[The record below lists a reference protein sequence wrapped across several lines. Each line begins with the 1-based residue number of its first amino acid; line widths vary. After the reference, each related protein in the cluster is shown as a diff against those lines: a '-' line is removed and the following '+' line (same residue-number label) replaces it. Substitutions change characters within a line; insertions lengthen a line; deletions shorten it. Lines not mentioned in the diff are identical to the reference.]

1 MKYLRRFWNWLLGKT
16 TIDEAIEA
24 KLKEV
29 KERVNRVKEEIAD
42 VKEAAS
48 EVKSRRT
55 TRLDAEDAS
64 GKIKESDVQ
73 RMTAQQYEANADSI
87 MESIRSGKF
96 VYDISGAAR

>member
-1 MKYLRRFWNWLLGKT
+1 MDTKAKRRST
-16 TIDEAIEA
+16 
-24 KLKEV
+24 
-29 KERVNRVKEEIAD
+29 
-42 VKEAAS
+42 KEAAS

-55 TRLDAEDAS
+55 TRIDGDDAS

-73 RMTAQQYEANADSI
+73 RMTPQQYETNADAI